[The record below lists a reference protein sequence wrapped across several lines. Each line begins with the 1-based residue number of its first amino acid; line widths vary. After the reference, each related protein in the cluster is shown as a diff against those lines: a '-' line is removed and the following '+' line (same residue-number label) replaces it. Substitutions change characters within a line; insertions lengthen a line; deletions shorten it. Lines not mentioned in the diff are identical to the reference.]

1 MHLSNQEH
9 SDSVNTALI
18 LIYIGIVFVATM
30 LTGIPLIADL
40 VDRLA
45 QVLAVR

>member
-1 MHLSNQEH
+1 MHLSNREH
-9 SDSVNTALI
+9 PDSASSALI

-30 LTGIPLIADL
+30 LMGIPLIADM
-40 VDRLA
+40 VGRLA